1 MSLKPSE
8 IVTHLKKH
16 LPRFTDLFTESLN
29 VTAAAISSGNIL
41 TLTSVG
47 HGKSPGQYVVI
58 SAGTV
63 RNLITASTLIYPSVR
78 FTTAYDHD
86 LTQPSL
92 PNDDWYLNMGG
103 FGNNWDGQHE
113 IVDVPNR
120 RNFEILFPTGAI
132 ISGGGIG
139 FPLTFPITFVGY
151 SPVISGTEYL
161 SEPIPKGAYP
171 IATTPDLDTIS
182 IDLSAARTLPE
193 GTVDDIK
200 VVSGF
205 RIAAAAD
212 INRATDIYS
221 KQATGAAYLFVI
233 MTDMDVSKDRNIL
246 NDSIAELTRKDLL
259 FLRLLQSFSTTVF
272 LPTTEDLSGIDAQ
285 ELAYDEVFTALLK
298 TLYGY
303 SIDGSMYKAV
313 SAPAGMGPG
322 EYNSAYYTH
331 VYDWQLPYIINF
343 EDAMPHDTDVAFR
356 NIDYSHIINGDDT
369 DDVTI
374 DGIDLDE
381 EPIIPT

>member
-58 SAGTV
+58 SDGTV
-63 RNLITASTLIYPSVR
+63 RNTIVTATLINPTVE
-78 FTTAYDHD
+78 FTTEYPHD
-86 LTQPSL
+86 LTKPSL
-92 PNDDWYLNMGG
+92 PNDDYYLTMGG
-103 FGNNWDGQHE
+103 FGNDFDGQQE
-113 IVDVPNR
+113 IIEVPNR
-120 RNFEILFPTGAI
+120 YNFEVNLPSDEIVP
-132 ISGGGIG
+132 GGGVG
-139 FPLTFPITFVGY
+139 FPLTFPILFSGWTPTLV
-151 SPVISGTEYL
+151 GTEYL
-161 SEPIPKGAYP
+161 SEAIPAGAYP
-171 IATTPDLDTIS
+171 IATTPDLDTIT
-182 IDLSAARTLPE
+182 IDLSSARTLPE

-272 LPTTEDLSGIDAQ
+272 LPTTEDLSGTDAQ

-313 SAPAGMGPG
+313 SVPAGMGPG

-343 EDAMPHDTDVAFR
+343 EDATPHDDDRAFR
-356 NIDYSHIINGDDT
+356 DIDYYHLLGGNDTESVNVIPIN
-369 DDVTI
+369 
-374 DGIDLDE
+374 LDE
-381 EPIIPT
+381 EAL